1 MNNSIKEMLIKRLEL
16 EISIDEFSDD
26 MPLFEGGLELDSIEA
41 LEIIVGLEQL
51 FNIKIEELENPAEDF
66 YSVKTIIAMVNRLKS
81 EQSDL

>member
-66 YSVKTIIAMVNRLKS
+66 YSVETIIAMVNRLKS

>member
-1 MNNSIKEMLIKRLEL
+1 MRK
-16 EISIDEFSDD
+16 
-26 MPLFEGGLELDSIEA
+26 A

-66 YSVKTIIAMVNRLKS
+66 YSVETIIAMVNRLKS

>member
-1 MNNSIKEMLIKRLEL
+1 MLIKRLEL

-66 YSVKTIIAMVNRLKS
+66 YSVETIIAMVNRLKS

>member
-41 LEIIVGLEQL
+41 LEIIVG
-51 FNIKIEELENPAEDF
+51 
-66 YSVKTIIAMVNRLKS
+66 
-81 EQSDL
+81 

>member
-51 FNIKIEELENPAEDF
+51 FNIKIEELE
-66 YSVKTIIAMVNRLKS
+66 KS
-81 EQSDL
+81 E

>member
-26 MPLFEGGLELDSIEA
+26 MPLFEGGLELDSIGA

-66 YSVKTIIAMVNRLKS
+66 YSVETIIAMVNRLKS